1 MATVLDGKGS
11 GKEASNEPQPCT
23 KSIRNTQEY
32 MEEIQKYPVLYDKFS
47 KDFKDKYKKQNAWSA
62 IATTFGVTPEEAE
75 KIQIDQNKL
84 WKILKKEEN
93 FANRNRT

>member
-32 MEEIQKYPVLYDKFS
+32 MEEVQKYPVLYDKFS
-47 KDFKDKYKKQNAWSA
+47 KDFKDK
-62 IATTFGVTPEEAE
+62 
-75 KIQIDQNKL
+75 
-84 WKILKKEEN
+84 
-93 FANRNRT
+93 